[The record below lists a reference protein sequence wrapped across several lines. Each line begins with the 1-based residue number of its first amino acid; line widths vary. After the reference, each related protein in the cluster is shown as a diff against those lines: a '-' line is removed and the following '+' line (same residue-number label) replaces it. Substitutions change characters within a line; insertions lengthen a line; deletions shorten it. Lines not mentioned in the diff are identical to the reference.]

1 VAIYFGYIGRLE
13 EAKKVE
19 RKKVEKRV
27 VGESWVIE
35 SKKTGRMG
43 RKEEKESAVDIGKRT
58 EDVLAEGLRLRA
70 KLAKP

>member
-1 VAIYFGYIGRLE
+1 LE

-35 SKKTGRMG
+35 SKKGGGMG